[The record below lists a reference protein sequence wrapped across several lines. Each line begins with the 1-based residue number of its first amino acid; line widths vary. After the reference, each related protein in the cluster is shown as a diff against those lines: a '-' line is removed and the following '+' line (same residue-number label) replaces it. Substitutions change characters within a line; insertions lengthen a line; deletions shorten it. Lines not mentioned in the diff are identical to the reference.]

1 MTAIYKKEL
10 KHYLY
15 SVTGSVFTAVN
26 LFVLGLYFL
35 AANLL
40 GMSPVI
46 TNVVSGSVF
55 ILMMMVP
62 VLTMRI
68 LSEEKRQKTDELLLT
83 SPVSVPGMV
92 VAKYLSLLTV
102 MLIPVAVICIMTLVL
117 SPFGKVY
124 YAESYTAVLGYFLY
138 GAACLSMGLFISAL
152 SESQIIAAVL
162 TFIALF
168 MTNVIKSL
176 VSLLTESGNEWLKIF
191 NFLDFPGRLDNFFS
205 GILDLKAAVYYLSV
219 ILLFLFL
226 TVQAIEK
233 RRYTVSKATLSLSA
247 YSLGSVVVVTAA
259 AVLLNFFVDK
269 IPSSYAEYDTTEEK
283 IYTLTDDSKE
293 FLNKLDKDITIYV
306 MGKKD
311 TVESYGLTEVI
322 KTLEQYEENSKHIK
336 VIYKDPS
343 IDPSFAE
350 KYTDDK
356 LSIGSLIV
364 VSGDRSKAVSSYD
377 LYKSEIDYTTYSE
390 KRTGYDG
397 EGRITSAISFVTA
410 NDLPKLYVLT
420 GHDEF
425 KLGDFPYLKE
435 SADKMNLETEDFNLL
450 KSEKV
455 PEDAAAVLIL
465 SPKSDLSS
473 EDAAALKDYMKKGGN
488 LIATMDYSETPLKNY
503 ESLLLDYGVTHVNGL
518 ILEGD
523 KNHVY
528 EAPVYVI
535 PDAGESILTAGISS
549 RNLLNLFPQT
559 TGFKVDST
567 ETEDY
572 SVDEVL
578 VTTASS
584 YAKTSVNDETKAA
597 KEAGD
602 EEGPF
607 ALAVY
612 VKDDASSSKAAVF
625 GTSNIFVTEIND
637 RVGGANVDLFTN
649 ALKEMTD
656 TELTAAIPAKS
667 YNKEPLT
674 VPFGRAI
681 LIGLVFILIIPL
693 SVLILGIWLFLRR
706 RKR

>member
-10 KHYLY
+10 KSFLY
-15 SVTGSVFTAVN
+15 SVTGSVFISVN

-35 AANLL
+35 AANLM

-55 ILMMMVP
+55 ILMLMVP
-62 VLTMRI
+62 VLSMR
-68 LSEEKRQKTDELLLT
+68 SMAEEKRQKTDELLLT

-92 VAKYLSLLTV
+92 IAKYLSLITV
-102 MLIPVAVICIMTLVL
+102 MLVPVAVICIMTLVL

-138 GAACLSMGLFISAL
+138 GAACLSLGLFISAL

-176 VSLLTESGNEWLKIF
+176 VELLTESGNEWLKVF
-191 NFLDFPGRLDNFFS
+191 NFLDFPGRLDNFFT

-226 TVQAIEK
+226 TVQAVEK

-247 YSLGSVVVVTAA
+247 YSLVSVVVVTAA

-269 IPSSYAEYDTTEEK
+269 LPSSYTEYDTTEEK
-283 IYTLTDDSKE
+283 IFTLSDDSKE
-293 FLNKLDKDITIYV
+293 YLKKLDKDITIYV
-306 MGKKD
+306 LGKKN
-311 TVESYGLTEVI
+311 TVEDYGFTEVI

-343 IDPSFAE
+343 VDPSFAE
-350 KYTDDK
+350 QYTDDK

-364 VSGDRSKAVSSYD
+364 VSEDRSKAVSSYD
-377 LYKSEIDYTTYSE
+377 LYKSEIDYTTYTE

-397 EGRITSAISFVTA
+397 EGRITSAISFVTDS
-410 NDLPKLYVLT
+410 DLPKLYVLT
-420 GHDEF
+420 GHDEYTF
-425 KLGDFPYLKE
+425 ADLPSLKE
-435 SADKMNLETEDFNLL
+435 AAEKMNLETEDLNLL
-450 KSEKV
+450 KTGSV
-455 PEDAAAVLIL
+455 PEDAAALLII
-465 SPKSDLSS
+465 SPKSDLSA
-473 EDAAALKDYMKKGGN
+473 EDADAVKNYMKKGGN
-488 LIATMDYSETPLKNY
+488 LIASMDYSEKNLKNF
-503 ESLLLDYGVTHVNGL
+503 ESLLSGYGITHINGL

-523 KNHVY
+523 QNHVY
-528 EAPVYVI
+528 QAPVYVI
-535 PDAGESILTAGISS
+535 PEVGDSVLTSGIKS

-572 SVDEVL
+572 SVDEAL

-584 YAKTSVNDETKAA
+584 YAKTDVDDDTKAA
-597 KEAGD
+597 KDEGD

-607 ALAVY
+607 ALALY
-612 VKDDASSSKAAVF
+612 VNDEASSSKAAVF
-625 GTSNIFVTEIND
+625 GTANAFVTEIND
-637 RVGGANVDLFTN
+637 RVGGANAELFTN

-656 TELTAAIPAKS
+656 TELNTVIPAKS
-667 YNKEPLT
+667 YDKNPLT

-681 LIGLVFILIIPL
+681 LIGIVFILIIPL
-693 SVLILGIWLFLRR
+693 GILILGIWLFLMR